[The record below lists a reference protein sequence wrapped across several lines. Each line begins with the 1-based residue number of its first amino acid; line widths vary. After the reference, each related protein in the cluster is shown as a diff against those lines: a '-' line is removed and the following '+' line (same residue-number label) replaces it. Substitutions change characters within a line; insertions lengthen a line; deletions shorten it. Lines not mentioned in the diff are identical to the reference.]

1 MYFLCTSLNEGGRI
15 ILFQDW
21 DQSIKKTFNATS
33 NEEILTVTEAG
44 KMLGLTKDE
53 MKVYVEKNGL
63 KKVRVSRSVFRYL
76 LLKEEIEKLMK

>member
-1 MYFLCTSLNEGGRI
+1 
-15 ILFQDW
+15 LFQDW

-44 KMLGLTKDE
+44 KMLGLSKDE

-63 KKVRVSRSVFRYL
+63 SKVRVSRSVFRYL
-76 LLKEEIEKLMK
+76 LLKEEIEKLVK